1 MYAQCYLFM
10 FTISPSLTHF
20 NGCRCERCN
29 YARLRTFTH
38 QCFGAKG
45 GFFIF
50 YLFIILHVRIVQVSV
65 VMCDTGRG
73 VVMILLQGQAFGLCV
88 SSGIVY
94 VRMCE
99 WVG

>member
-1 MYAQCYLFM
+1 MGADASVA
-10 FTISPSLTHF
+10 ITHV
-20 NGCRCERCN
+20 C
-29 YARLRTFTH
+29 ALLRTSVLGQKVAFLK
-38 QCFGAKG
+38 F
-45 GFFIF
+45 
-50 YLFIILHVRIVQVSV
+50 ILHVRIVQVSV